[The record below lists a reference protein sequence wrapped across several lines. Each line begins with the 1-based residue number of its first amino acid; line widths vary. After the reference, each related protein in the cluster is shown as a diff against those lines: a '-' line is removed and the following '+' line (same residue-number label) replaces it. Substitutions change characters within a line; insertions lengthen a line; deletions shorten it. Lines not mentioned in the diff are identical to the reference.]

1 MPLTLAEALYEGYSQ
16 RWDLDADFIVDEQS
30 DFQRIQIFESPGHGK
45 VLALDGIVQLTER
58 DECTYSE
65 MLSHVPILEHGA
77 VRRVM
82 IVGGGDGAIAEE
94 VLKHAGIEGVDLVD
108 IDGRVIDLC
117 RAHFATV
124 SGPAFRDPRL
134 SVHAVDA
141 VWFLEEGEAARYDLI
156 IADRPDPVGPAAVLF
171 AARFYE
177 LIRRALRPGG
187 VAVFQTGV
195 PFYQAEELTEAMAQ
209 MTGVF
214 ARTGVYVT
222 VTPTYVGGFM
232 ALTWAS
238 DAMALSGAVADL
250 DRRVAAAGIATDYY
264 SAAIHRA
271 AFVLPPFIARLI
283 PPRDQ
288 M

>member
-1 MPLTLAEALYEGYSQ
+1 MPLTFSEALYEGYSQ
-16 RWDLDADFIVDEQS
+16 RWDLDADFIVDERS
-30 DFQRIQIFESPGHGK
+30 AYQRIQIFESPGHGK

-65 MLSHVPILEHGA
+65 MLAHVPILEHGA

-94 VLKHAGIEGVDLVD
+94 VLKHTAVEAVDLVD
-108 IDGRVIDLC
+108 IDDRVIALC
-117 RAHFATV
+117 REHFSSV
-124 SGPAFRDPRL
+124 SGPAFDDRRL
-134 SVHAVDA
+134 NVHAVDA
-141 VWFLEEGEAARYDLI
+141 VRFLEDGEAERYDLI

-171 AARFYE
+171 ARRFYD
-177 LIRRALRPGG
+177 LIRRALSPGG

-195 PFYQAEELTEAMAQ
+195 PFYQAEELTEALAQ
-209 MTGVF
+209 MNRVF
-214 ARTGVYVT
+214 ARTGVYLT

-238 DAMALSGAVADL
+238 GDMALSGTVAGL
-250 DRRVAAAGIATDYY
+250 DRRVAEAGIATDYY

-271 AFVLPPFIARLI
+271 AFALPPFLAGLI